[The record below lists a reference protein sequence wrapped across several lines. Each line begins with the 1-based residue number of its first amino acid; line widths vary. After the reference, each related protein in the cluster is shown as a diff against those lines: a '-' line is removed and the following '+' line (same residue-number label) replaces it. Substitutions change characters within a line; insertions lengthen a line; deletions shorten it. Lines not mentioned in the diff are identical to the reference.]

1 MLPLRHRP
9 GPRFLL
15 PALSLGLLLL
25 GACASPPAT
34 PPATAPETTGLYL
47 WEVAHPDPAIEGGHL
62 FGTFHVGDGSAL
74 DPAIASALEQA
85 DAVALELSPDETTPA
100 RAASALISRGRLE
113 TGQTLADLLPEETF
127 RALEDRFAGQEVEW
141 LGLQHMKPWVTLFQ
155 LIASV
160 FADSGMTGEGG
171 AESLLQSQADGRPVL
186 GLETIE
192 EQIAIFDSLSLES
205 QIRAIEDLLVEG
217 DTSGDM
223 VSELV
228 RAWRTGDDETLARL
242 SFAGSED
249 PDMRRFY
256 DALYFDRNEL
266 LSERI
271 DALMR
276 EGGNT
281 FVGVGAAHMLGER
294 GIPSLLS
301 KRGFVLRRVQSTP
314 PASLNTP

>member
-1 MLPLRHRP
+1 MLPFRHRP
-9 GPRFLL
+9 GPRLIL
-15 PALSLGLLLL
+15 PALSLICLLLA
-25 GACASPPAT
+25 ACASPPA
-34 PPATAPETTGLYL
+34 PAPETGGLYL

-74 DPAIASALEQA
+74 DPAIATALDEA
-85 DAVALELSPDETTPA
+85 DAIALELSPDETAPA

-113 TGQTLADLLPEETF
+113 NGQTLADLLPEETF
-127 RALEDRFAGQEVEW
+127 RALEARFAGKEVEW

-160 FADSGMTGEGG
+160 YAESGMTGEGG
-171 AESLLQSQADGRPVL
+171 AETILQAGARGRPVI

-192 EQIAIFDSLSLES
+192 EQIAIFDELSLES
-205 QIRAIEDLLVEG
+205 QIRAIEDLLADGG
-217 DTSGDM
+217 DSQDM
-223 VSELV
+223 VAELM
-228 RAWRTGDDETLARL
+228 RAWREGDDATLTRL

-249 PDMRRFY
+249 PDMQRFY
-256 DALYFDRNEL
+256 EALYFDRNEL
-266 LSERI
+266 MSGRI

-301 KRGFVLRRVQSTP
+301 QRGFLLRRVQRTP
-314 PASLNTP
+314 PASLDTP